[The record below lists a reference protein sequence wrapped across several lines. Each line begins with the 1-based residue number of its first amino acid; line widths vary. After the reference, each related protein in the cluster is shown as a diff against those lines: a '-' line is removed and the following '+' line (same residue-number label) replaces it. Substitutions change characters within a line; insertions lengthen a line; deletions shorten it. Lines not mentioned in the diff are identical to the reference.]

1 MSAFNFG
8 GECQFG
14 NHSEPFLW
22 CGSHNDDVNIGVIQL
37 VQLAELDEKLALEI
51 CDEISA
57 CLSRR
62 RTLFAPDPPSALVGS
77 GESKE
82 SAGR

>member
-14 NHSEPFLW
+14 NHGEPFLW
-22 CGSHNDDVNIGVIQL
+22 HGSENDDVNIGMIQL
-37 VQLAELDEKLALEI
+37 MSLAELDEKLALEI

-57 CLSRR
+57 CLSSR
-62 RTLFAPDPPSALVGS
+62 RTLLAPDLGQAAANDDQDDVAPSG
-77 GESKE
+77 
-82 SAGR
+82 